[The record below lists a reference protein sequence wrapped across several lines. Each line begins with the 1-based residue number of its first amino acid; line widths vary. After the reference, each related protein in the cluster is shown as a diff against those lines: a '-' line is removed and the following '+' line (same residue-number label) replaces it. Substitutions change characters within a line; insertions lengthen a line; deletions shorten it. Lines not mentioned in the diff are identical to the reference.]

1 MGRKV
6 KRQETWI
13 QGKKDVENYD
23 LSLPVC
29 DMVLAEVQA
38 NQGSATAAELCY
50 RQCLQAGMDSRSQSW
65 RVVPLIRLAMLAL
78 RVAQR
83 ETVDRDRWN
92 NLALEASSEVLKWKT
107 AFTVA
112 YLIQG
117 IVYFLQDNTRSSKR
131 ALQHVL
137 DDPTVGG
144 SAVAQYWL
152 LLVHLKKKD
161 VPAAQDLL
169 AEAKIVGNARLDLLY
184 YRVAENKEFAA
195 NIRRRLIEKCIH
207 INPSERVFWNS
218 PSTYSVEEE
227 MCN

>member
-1 MGRKV
+1 MKFLCESSQEFVIVIQITELASCSPYSIGHV
-6 KRQETWI
+6 GSSCSSDESTGKREI
-13 QGKKDVENYD
+13 RPREICILPKE
-23 LSLPVC
+23 LSSFVC
-29 DMVLAEVQA
+29 LFFFF
-38 NQGSATAAELCY
+38 SSL
-50 RQCLQAGMDSRSQSW
+50 
-65 RVVPLIRLAMLAL
+65 
-78 RVAQR
+78 QR

-169 AEAKIVGNARLDLLY
+169 AKAKIVGNARLDLLY